1 MKTDTSWNNVSDWYD
16 ELLTGSDT
24 YQSKVILPNLLRLV
38 GAKKGMKI
46 LDLACGQGFF
56 SEAFVREGAEV
67 IGIDISSN
75 LIKIAKERVRGAK
88 FFVASA
94 EKISFIPD
102 HSIDAVLVTLA
113 IQNIQNI
120 SAVFREVK
128 RVLSPKGKMFL
139 VLNHPSF
146 RIPGA
151 SAWGFDEI
159 SKKQY
164 RRIDSYLTESKNEI
178 DMHPGLSAVALAKA
192 EGKIHKDTTVSFHR
206 PLQVY
211 FKVLANNGLAVSR
224 LEEWISHKESGKGPR
239 KEEEDRTRKEFPL
252 FLCLEVFPQ

>member
-1 MKTDTSWNNVSDWYD
+1 MKTGTSWDNVSDWYD
-16 ELLTGSDT
+16 ELLAGSDT

-56 SEAFVREGAEV
+56 SEAFVREGVEV
-67 IGIDISSN
+67 IGVDISSN
-75 LIKIAKERVRGAK
+75 LIKMAKERVRGAK

-102 HSIDAVLVTLA
+102 HSIDVVLVTLA

-120 SAVFREVK
+120 SAVFCEVK

-164 RRIDSYLTESKNEI
+164 RRIDSYLTESKHEI
-178 DMHPGLSAVALAKA
+178 DMHPGK
-192 EGKIHKDTTVSFHR
+192 EGNTQKTVSFHR

>member
-38 GAKKGMKI
+38 APKKGMKI

-67 IGIDISSN
+67 VGVDISSN
-75 LIKIAKERVRGAK
+75 LINIAKERVRGAK
-88 FFVASA
+88 FFVSSA
-94 EKISFIPD
+94 DKLLFIPD
-102 HSIDAVLVTLA
+102 HSVDAVVITLA

-120 SAVFREVK
+120 SEVFREVK
-128 RVLSPKGKMFL
+128 RALSPSGKMFL

-164 RRIDSYLTESKNEI
+164 RRIDSYMTESKHEI
-178 DMHPGLSAVALAKA
+178 DMHPGK
-192 EGKIHKDTTVSFHR
+192 GKTDVTVSFHR

-211 FKVLANNGLAVSR
+211 FKVLANNGFAVSR

-239 KEEEDRTRKEFPL
+239 KVEEDRTRKEFPL
-252 FLCLEVFPQ
+252 FLCMEVFSQ

>member
-1 MKTDTSWNNVSDWYD
+1 MKKDTSWNNVSDWYD

-67 IGIDISSN
+67 IGVDISAN
-75 LIKIAKERVRGAK
+75 LIKIAKENVSGAK
-88 FFVASA
+88 FFVAPA
-94 EKISFIPD
+94 HEMSFISD
-102 HSIDAVLVTLA
+102 HSIDAVIITLA
-113 IQNIQNI
+113 IQNIENI
-120 SAVFREVK
+120 SGVFREAK
-128 RVLSPKGKMFL
+128 RVLSPTGKMFL
-139 VLNHPSF
+139 VLNHPAF

-151 SAWGFDEI
+151 SSWGFDEV

-164 RRIDSYLTESKNEI
+164 RRIDGYLSESKREI
-178 DMHPGLSAVALAKA
+178 DMHPGERGNK
-192 EGKIHKDTTVSFHR
+192 EKIVSFHR

-211 FKVLANNGLAVSR
+211 FKVLANNGFVISR
-224 LEEWISHKESGKGPR
+224 LEEWVSHKESGKGPR
-239 KEEEDRTRKEFPL
+239 KEAEDQARKEFPL
-252 FLCLEVFPQ
+252 FLCLEVSQ

>member
-1 MKTDTSWNNVSDWYD
+1 MKKDTSWNNVSDWYD
-16 ELLTGSDT
+16 ELLNGSDT
-24 YQSKVILPNLLRLV
+24 YQSKVILPNLLRLI
-38 GAKKGMKI
+38 APKKGMKI

-67 IGIDISSN
+67 IGVDISSN
-75 LIKIAKERVRGAK
+75 LIKIAKDRVRGAK

-102 HSIDAVLVTLA
+102 HSVDMVIITLA
-113 IQNIQNI
+113 IQNIQNV
-120 SAVFREVK
+120 SAVFCEVK

-139 VLNHPSF
+139 VLNHSSF

-151 SAWGFDEI
+151 SAWEFDEI

-164 RRIDSYLTESKNEI
+164 RRIDSYMTESKHEI
-178 DMHPGLSAVALAKA
+178 DMHPGEK
-192 EGKIHKDTTVSFHR
+192 GNKDTTVSFHR

-252 FLCLEVFPQ
+252 FLCLEVFQK